1 MKAFPVDIF
10 GVKQVGVEKW
20 QEAFFWPVSDR
31 EYFSFT
37 DQIGD
42 IFHEEMQKGSRTL
55 RDVLLSHIGLI
66 QQYGMV
72 LHALLVVERLKETG
86 HDVFLHDESQYY
98 PEILT
103 RNFNRQPGLLEV
115 GSAERA
121 KNRIK
126 QILKFLLKNRFS
138 SASVLKAFRDHKI
151 GVSLGSFVRL
161 KREYCN
167 KNDLLVT
174 HKSYLDFLEWAAPK
188 GRPRA
193 GEIEDVIQNIVGNI
207 ERLARNLGFTLDSA
221 LKAYLGNLGKW
232 PLYLSLSLYEGIVR
246 DYPQKIDLLL
256 LSEVAKPINKTICFA
271 LKRKFNTRVVGFEHG
286 NTFGSL
292 LSRYFA
298 PSELAHCD
306 EYIVAASKSI
316 PNFRE
321 AQRTARLPYGTE
333 TQISSMDTDYYRVLG
348 ERSKTLKVSEKIR
361 RVMLIGF
368 PMNQNRYM
376 DFPGHFSLFH
386 LDLEIRLLVFIK
398 QRGFKAIYKA
408 HPDRLR
414 EVKGV
419 FERFSDE
426 IKAEAFEEVYDTCDA
441 YLFAHTET
449 STFGI
454 AVCTNK
460 PIIVIEI
467 EGKPWKGNA
476 YELVSKR
483 CRMVPAR
490 ITNKCRILFDEQALE
505 RALNGR
511 IAEPNM
517 EYLENMMVP

>member
-1 MKAFPVDIF
+1 MKVFPVDIF
-10 GVKQVGVEKW
+10 GVKQIGVEKW
-20 QEAFFWPVSDR
+20 QDGFFWPVSDR
-31 EYFSFT
+31 EYFAFT

-42 IFHEEMQKGSRTL
+42 IFHEEIKKGSRTL

-72 LHALLVVERLKETG
+72 LHALLVVDRLKEAG
-86 HDVFLHDESQYY
+86 HDVFLHEESQYY
-98 PEILT
+98 SEILT
-103 RNFNRQPGLLEV
+103 GNFKPQPGLPEV
-115 GSAERA
+115 GSAQRA
-121 KNRIK
+121 KNRLK
-126 QILKFLLKNRFS
+126 QVLKFLLKNRFS
-138 SASVLKAFRDHKI
+138 AASVLNAFADHEI
-151 GVSLGSFVRL
+151 SVSLGSFVRL
-161 KREYCN
+161 KKEYCS
-167 KNDLLVT
+167 KKKLVVT
-174 HKSYLDFLEWAAPK
+174 HKSSLDFLPWAAPG
-188 GRPRA
+188 GRLRT
-193 GEIEDVIQNIVGNI
+193 GEIEDVIQKIVANI
-207 ERLARNLGFTLDSA
+207 ERLARDLGPTLDSTS
-221 LKAYLGNLGKW
+221 KAYLSNLGKW
-232 PLYLSLSLYEGIVR
+232 PLYISFSLYQGIVQ

-306 EYIVAASKSI
+306 EYIVASSKSV
-316 PNFRE
+316 PNFKE
-321 AQRTARLPYGTE
+321 AQRMARLPYGTE
-333 TQISSMDTDYYRVLG
+333 TRISSMDTDYYRTLA
-348 ERSKTLKVSEKIR
+348 ERSKPLPVSEKIS

-368 PMNQNRYM
+368 PMNQTRYM

-386 LDLEIRLLVFIK
+386 LDLEIRLLGFLRK
-398 QRGFKAIYKA
+398 RGFKAIYKA

-414 EVKGV
+414 EIKGV

-426 IKAEAFEEVYDTCDA
+426 IRAEAFEEVHHTCDA

-467 EGKPWKGNA
+467 EGKPWKGSA

-483 CRMVPAR
+483 CRMVPAW
-490 ITNKCRILFDEQALE
+490 INNTCRILFDEQALE
-505 RALNGR
+505 RALNGS
-511 IAEPNM
+511 IVEPNM
-517 EYLENMMVP
+517 EYFENMMVS